1 MSCSDSDE
9 DWKNSSSLFRRRF
22 RHRRRPQILRSL
34 KIARTRGTIGP
45 LSYNAFK
52 MAPGFRGIL
61 ELSRTLFNVY
71 KIADML
77 QQISPFVRPFPLPI
91 VSRAFFFSLSPA
103 SLRHEQAAA
112 QERDT
117 SKKRPWAY
125 MWTIITDEFERN
137 NRYLDFDILSIKQMV
152 CSLSQSFL
160 SYLLLWSFALSVPGI
175 VSKVLSNVSRHI

>member
-52 MAPGFRGIL
+52 MAPGFREIL
-61 ELSRTLFNVY
+61 ELSRTIFNVY

-91 VSRAFFFSLSPA
+91 VSRALSFFPSPQPPCDTNRPLRRRETQVKAALSLYVDNYYRRIWAQQSVTR
-103 SLRHEQAAA
+103 LRHPFNKANGLLIVAELL
-112 QERDT
+112 
-117 SKKRPWAY
+117 
-125 MWTIITDEFERN
+125 IISIVMEFCFECTG
-137 NRYLDFDILSIKQMV
+137 NRL
-152 CSLSQSFL
+152 
-160 SYLLLWSFALSVPGI
+160 
-175 VSKVLSNVSRHI
+175 

>member
-61 ELSRTLFNVY
+61 ELSRTLFNVC

-91 VSRAFFFSLSPA
+91 VSRALSFFPLPSLPTTRTGRCAGERHKLKAALSLYVDNYYRRIWA
-103 SLRHEQAAA
+103 QQSVTRLRHPFNKANGLLIVAELL
-112 QERDT
+112 
-117 SKKRPWAY
+117 
-125 MWTIITDEFERN
+125 IISIVMEFCFECTG
-137 NRYLDFDILSIKQMV
+137 NRL
-152 CSLSQSFL
+152 
-160 SYLLLWSFALSVPGI
+160 
-175 VSKVLSNVSRHI
+175 

>member
-91 VSRAFFFSLSPA
+91 VSRALSFFPSPQPPYDTNRPLRRRETQVKSGLELICDNYYRRIWA
-103 SLRHEQAAA
+103 QQSVTRLRHPFNKSNGLLIVAELL
-112 QERDT
+112 
-117 SKKRPWAY
+117 
-125 MWTIITDEFERN
+125 IISIVMEFCFECTG
-137 NRYLDFDILSIKQMV
+137 NRL
-152 CSLSQSFL
+152 
-160 SYLLLWSFALSVPGI
+160 
-175 VSKVLSNVSRHI
+175 